1 MSDSILVA
9 LAKGIH
15 SAIETRRRAR
25 GFVINDFETDWDW
38 GGRAEEELKEG
49 PVYVRVVV
57 PPKYE
62 YTELLDRAGSREHGV
77 IMAIEVRS
85 KIAKIWQEPNGE
97 ELGKERINTLARLTE
112 ELHEFFPSQLTDRRL
127 FLSDRSKW
135 AEWIDDR
142 SPLRS
147 SIHTVAT
154 VERLQ
159 NHRTFLGVLMEA
171 FEITDGTEDEE

>member
-1 MSDSILVA
+1 MSDAILVE

-15 SAIETRRRAR
+15 GAIETRRRAR

-38 GGRAEEELKEG
+38 AGRGEEELKEG
-49 PVYVRVVV
+49 PVYVRIVV

-62 YTELLDRAGSREHGV
+62 YTELLDRDAHWVHG
-77 IMAIEVRS
+77 IQYAIEVRS
-85 KIAKIWQEPNGE
+85 KIAKIWQEPDGE

-112 ELHEFFPSQLTDRRL
+112 ELHEFFPGQLDDRRL

-142 SPLRS
+142 EPLRS
-147 SIHTVAT
+147 SIHTLAT

-159 NHRTFLGVLMEA
+159 HHRTFLGVLMEA
-171 FEITDGTEDEE
+171 FEVTDGTE